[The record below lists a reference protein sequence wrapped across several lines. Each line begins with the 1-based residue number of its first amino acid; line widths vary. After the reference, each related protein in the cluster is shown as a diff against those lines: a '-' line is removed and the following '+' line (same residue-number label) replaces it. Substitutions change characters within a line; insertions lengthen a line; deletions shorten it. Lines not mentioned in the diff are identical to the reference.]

1 VIRTLHAY
9 LTRSGDKKIK
19 LDEKNMQLSRW
30 SSRALND
37 GAVKAHKRGIYN
49 ILKIHISICMVRTEN

>member
-1 VIRTLHAY
+1 VI
-9 LTRSGDKKIK
+9 KKLNWMK
-19 LDEKNMQLSRW
+19 KNMQLSRW